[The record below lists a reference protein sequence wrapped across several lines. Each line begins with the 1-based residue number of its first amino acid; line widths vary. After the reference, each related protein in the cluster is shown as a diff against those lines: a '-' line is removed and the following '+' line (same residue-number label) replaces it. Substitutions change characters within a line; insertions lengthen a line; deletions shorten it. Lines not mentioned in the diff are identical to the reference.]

1 MPSVKK
7 SYICDRRKRQ
17 HGDDESMGKPVCM
30 TMKVQKV
37 DEIEDELFRIES
49 WGPADNESFGRLI
62 FLTNVPPREG
72 TEFRVYLEWAEDL

>member
-17 HGDDESMGKPVCM
+17 HGDDEPMGKPVCM

-37 DEIEDELFRIES
+37 DEIEDELFRVES
-49 WGPADNESFGRLI
+49 WGPSEYDRNGRLI
-62 FLTNVPPREG
+62 FLTEVPPQEG
-72 TEFRVYLEWAEDL
+72 TEFKVYLEWAEDL